1 MLILF
6 IIVLLCLAGTA
17 FFAGIETG
25 VISIHRVRLRH
36 HVEQG
41 EAWAVILD
49 DFLAHPDKLLGTTL
63 VGTNLCMILAS
74 VLVAGIGVRLGGS
87 AGEIILGIL
96 ITLVV
101 LVFCEYLPKAWFQSE
116 PMQRC
121 RPFAG
126 LLRVS
131 WLVLRPLS
139 AMITWLTNWIVPGSP
154 DGRGQTGR
162 YAFITKD
169 ELKVLAEEG
178 QEHGLLSPRQ
188 KIMIHRVMELAAKTA
203 SQVMIP
209 RARMTVT
216 DAGATVD
223 AFLSQAQQ
231 AGFTR
236 LPVYDAAARKFVGIV
251 NMFEPLA
258 EERPTGDRPVAEFMR
273 PPQFVPD
280 TTPITEILPRL
291 RRARQPMVLVTDA
304 QSEVVGMITT
314 EDIVREI
321 VGKV

>member
-6 IIVLLCLAGTA
+6 IIVLLCLVGTA

-41 EAWAVILD
+41 EPWALILD

-87 AGEIILGIL
+87 TGEVILGMLLTMI
-96 ITLVV
+96 V
-101 LVFCEYLPKAWFQSE
+101 LVLCEYLPKAWFQSE

-126 LLRVS
+126 ALRGS
-131 WLVLRPLS
+131 WIVLRPLS
-139 AMITWLTNWIVPGSP
+139 ALITWLTNWIVPASP
-154 DGRGQTGR
+154 DGHGQTGR

-188 KIMIHRVMELAAKTA
+188 KIMIHRVMELAGKTA
-203 SQVMIP
+203 SQIMVP
-209 RARMTVT
+209 RARMAVVE
-216 DAGATVD
+216 AGTTVD
-223 AFLSQAQQ
+223 AFLALAQQ

-236 LPVYDAAARKFVGIV
+236 LPVYDEAERRFVGIV

-258 EERPTGDRPVAEFMR
+258 EERADGARAITEYMR
-273 PPQFVPD
+273 PPQFVRD
-280 TTPITEILPRL
+280 STPITELLPRL
-291 RRARQPMVLVTDA
+291 RRARQPVVLVTDA
-304 QSEVVGMITT
+304 QSEVVGLITT